1 MNPPRLGEMTMI
13 SPLMNISPVMKI
25 SPVTN
30 ISRFKRLR
38 FKRLVAATTLAVLL
52 APIAFAEP
60 QVTERIVPE
69 KISLGEAAQL
79 TIATSGSG
87 APDITPPMVAGL
99 EFVAVGQSQRIESIN
114 GVTRSSTSIT
124 YQVIPRQAGIF
135 TIPGMTPGSPPLVL
149 TVNPGGGGSAAPSGG
164 SAPSPAPNAA
174 AGSQLPGGST
184 RLAADGSAFVRL
196 RLTKHQLYVG
206 EAIPVDIQVGTRDGV
221 VASLNGPPM
230 LNGDAFTLE
239 KLSSQPDRSQEIIDG
254 KPFTVFTWHSALAA
268 VKPGD
273 LSLTMETPLTV
284 RIRRALPPDGGLFG
298 NAGLDD
304 LFNDPAFQNFFGAST
319 EKEITVASTPAE
331 FKVLELPA
339 LDRPAEF
346 SGAVGHFTVSSEL
359 SDNKA
364 AAGDPVTLRLH
375 VSGTGNFDRVNTRM
389 LHDVDH
395 WKTYAPT
402 AKFKPD
408 DEIGYRGEKTFEQ
421 PIIATQPGTE
431 VLPALEFSWFDP
443 TTGHYVQART
453 SPLTVAI
460 TPAAADTSLA
470 SAAAGASNS
479 TTAITPATN
488 SATNSATNPS
498 ANTAPDALRPDHV
511 DSGRGSDSLRPHY
524 FQPPYLAIPSA
535 LLVALF
541 SAWFGVHRREQRARD
556 LESAARRND
565 SLQTEPLLKLM
576 DEASVRGDSE
586 LFFRSAR
593 TALQRNLAS
602 KWLKPPD
609 SVSLE
614 DVDARLGA
622 GSVVARVFKLADE
635 AAYSGLKLSSS
646 DFQRWKQLIIRQIS
660 GGETVA

>member
-1 MNPPRLGEMTMI
+1 MTIPPVLTRRA
-13 SPLMNISPVMKI
+13 K
-25 SPVTN
+25 
-30 ISRFKRLR
+30 RF
-38 FKRLVAATTLAVLL
+38 AAAATLAVLL
-52 APIAFAEP
+52 APLAFAEP
-60 QVTERIVPE
+60 QVTERIQPE
-69 KISLGEAAQL
+69 KITLGEAAQL
-79 TIATSGSG
+79 TIATSGAG

-114 GVTRSSTSIT
+114 GVTRASTSIT
-124 YQVIPRQAGIF
+124 YQVIPRQAGVF
-135 TIPGMTPGSPPLVL
+135 TIPGMTPGSQPLVL
-149 TVNPGGGGSAAPSGG
+149 TVNPGGGGSTAPSAG
-164 SAPSPAPNAA
+164 SAPSVAPNAA

-196 RLTKHQLYVG
+196 RLAKHELYVG
-206 EAIPVDIQVGTRDGV
+206 EAVPVDIQVGTRDGV

-339 LDRPAEF
+339 LGRPAEF
-346 SGAVGHFTVSSEL
+346 SGAVGHFTVSSDL
-359 SDNKA
+359 SDDKA

-375 VSGTGNFDRVNTRM
+375 VTGSGNFDRVNTRM
-389 LHDVDH
+389 LHDVEH

-421 PIIATQPGTE
+421 PIIATQPGSQS
-431 VLPALEFSWFDP
+431 VPALEFSWFDP
-443 TTGHYVQART
+443 TTGHYAQART

-460 TPAAADTSLA
+460 TPASPDNSAA
-470 SAAAGASNS
+470 SAGAPAAGSGG
-479 TTAITPATN
+479 TTAVTA
-488 SATNSATNPS
+488 ATNPTTN
-498 ANTAPDALRPDHV
+498 ATADGLRPDHV

-535 LLVALF
+535 LLVAL
-541 SAWFGVHRREQRARD
+541 SGAWLWVRRREQRAHD
-556 LESAARRND
+556 AESADRRGA

-576 DEASVRGDSE
+576 DEASVSGDSE

-602 KWLKPPD
+602 KWRTPPD

-635 AAYSGLKLSSS
+635 AAYSGLKLSNS
-646 DFQRWKQLIIRQIS
+646 DFQRWKQLIIRQIG
-660 GGETVA
+660 GGETVS

>member
-1 MNPPRLGEMTMI
+1 MSMANPPV
-13 SPLMNISPVMKI
+13 MNIP
-25 SPVTN
+25 PVTN
-30 ISRFKRLR
+30 IARVKQ
-38 FKRLVAATTLAVLL
+38 LVAAATLAVLL
-52 APIAFAEP
+52 APIALAEP
-60 QVTERIVPE
+60 QVTERIQPE

-149 TVNPGGGGSAAPSGG
+149 TVNPGGGGNTAPSGG
-164 SAPSPAPNAA
+164 SAPSSAPNVS
-174 AGSQLPGGST
+174 AGSRLPSGST

-196 RLTKHQLYVG
+196 RLSKHELYVG

-268 VKPGD
+268 VKPGN

-359 SDNKA
+359 SDDKA

-375 VSGTGNFDRVNTRM
+375 VTGTGNFDRVNTRM

-421 PIIATQPGTE
+421 PIIATQPGTQT
-431 VLPALEFSWFDP
+431 VPALEFSWFDP
-443 TTGHYVQART
+443 TTGHYAQART

-460 TPAAADTSLA
+460 TPAAPDTSVA
-470 SAAAGASNS
+470 STAAGGANAVTAATNS
-479 TTAITPATN
+479 PTSSPAN
-488 SATNSATNPS
+488 SATNSA
-498 ANTAPDALRPDHV
+498 ANTPPDALRPDHV
-511 DSGRGSDSLRPHY
+511 DTGRGSDSLRPHY

-541 SAWFGVHRREQRARD
+541 GAWFGVHRREQRARD
-556 LESAARRND
+556 LESAERRNA

-614 DVDARLGA
+614 DVDARLGT

-635 AAYSGLKLSSS
+635 AAYSGLKLSTS

-660 GGETVA
+660 GGETVS